1 MSHKTIFLCAVP
13 LLTFS
18 LNLFCAPV
26 ARTFAQ
32 TPDPTTACDETQVA
46 ENPCN
51 PACQIIYES
60 VSQNTPCLRNGI
72 VYEKR
77 EITTLEPVWE
87 TEMRMCYYT
96 VARPETQIVER
107 EQRCVVIK
115 PIWETSVCD
124 QSYEV
129 VRNVVETA
137 EREERYTICRPVY
150 ETEQREQKVLVNKY
164 VTRTVEQDVQR
175 VSLEPVTKM
184 RTTHVDRGQYVTET
198 YQKPGMTFSMLRWAP
213 GGWGPD
219 PANGRQRYE
228 LPGLVWKQ
236 NSPRM
241 RTLTRSRWQPRT
253 EAVEVPETT
262 YQRVVTNVKV
272 PIQVGEWVSE
282 EEVRQVCVCVCKMV
296 TEECVRTV
304 PYTTCRQVIEKVEN
318 RVTIPVC
325 KYIREERVRKIP
337 CTYSRLVY
345 EQRVQQVPVRVCKMV
360 PVRKTILVPRYLQT
374 LVPNKTKRLI
384 PRTVVL
390 QVPGLRNAK
399 QLAEKGG
406 DSKAP
411 SVKSAS
417 PAESKRSLSD
427 GFPRPVLPSANR
439 IARQWGQK
447 DWLS

>member
-1 MSHKTIFLCAVP
+1 MSHKTILLCAVP
-13 LLTFS
+13 FLAFW
-18 LNLFCAPV
+18 LNVVPGPV

-32 TPDPTTACDETQVA
+32 TLGPTTASDQLQVV
-46 ENPCN
+46 ENSSN

-60 VSQNTPCLRNGI
+60 VCQNTSRLRNGI
-72 VYEKR
+72 VYEER

-96 VARPETQIVER
+96 VARPETQTVER

-129 VRNVVETA
+129 VRNVVETS

-150 ETEQREQKVLVNKY
+150 ETEQREQKVLINKY

-184 RTTHVDRGQYVTET
+184 RITSVDRGQYVTEK
-198 YQKPGMTFSMLRWAP
+198 YQKPGMTFSVLRWAP

-228 LPGLVWKQ
+228 LPGLVWKKKP
-236 NSPRM
+236 PRM
-241 RTLTRSRWQPRT
+241 RTLTRTRWQPRT
-253 EAVEVPETT
+253 ETVEVPETT
-262 YQRVVTNVKV
+262 YQRVVTNVTV
-272 PIQVGEWVSE
+272 PTEVGEWVSE

-337 CTYSRLVY
+337 CNYSRLVY
-345 EQRVQQVPVRVCKMV
+345 EQRSQQVPVRVCKMV
-360 PVRKTILVPRYLQT
+360 PVRKTILVPRCLQT
-374 LVPNKTKRLI
+374 LVPDKQNRLI

-390 QVPGLRNAK
+390 QVRGLRNTK
-399 QLAEKGG
+399 QLAKKGG

-411 SVKSAS
+411 KVKSVL
-417 PAESKRSLSD
+417 PADKKRSPLD
-427 GFPRPVLPSANR
+427 GFPRPVLPSTNR
-439 IARQWGQK
+439 VFQQWAQK

>member
-1 MSHKTIFLCAVP
+1 MSHKTILLCTVP
-13 LLTFS
+13 LLAFW
-18 LNLFCAPV
+18 LNVVPGPV

-32 TPDPTTACDETQVA
+32 TPDPTTASDELQVA
-46 ENPCN
+46 ENSSN

-60 VSQNTPCLRNGI
+60 VSQNTCRLRNGI
-72 VYEKR
+72 VYEER
-77 EITTLEPVWE
+77 EITTFEPVWE
-87 TEMRMCYYT
+87 TEIRMCYYT
-96 VARPETQIVER
+96 VARPETQTVER

-129 VRNVVETA
+129 VRNIVETS

-184 RTTHVDRGQYVTET
+184 RTTYVNRGQYVTEK
-198 YQKPGMTFSMLRWAP
+198 YQKPGMTFSVLRWAP

-228 LPGLVWKQ
+228 LPGLVWKKKP
-236 NSPRM
+236 PRM
-241 RTLTRSRWQPRT
+241 RTLTRTRWQPRT
-253 EAVEVPETT
+253 ETVEVPETT

-272 PIQVGEWVSE
+272 PTQVGEWVSE

-296 TEECVRTV
+296 TEECVRTI

-345 EQRVQQVPVRVCKMV
+345 EQRAQQVPVRVCKMV
-360 PVRKTILVPRYLQT
+360 PVRKTILVPRCLQT
-374 LVPNKTKRLI
+374 LVPDKTNRLI

-390 QVPGLRNAK
+390 QVRGLRNAK
-399 QLAEKGG
+399 QLAKKGR

-411 SVKSAS
+411 SVKSVL
-417 PAESKRSLSD
+417 PADKKRSLLD
-427 GFPRPVLPSANR
+427 GFPRPVLPSTNR
-439 IARQWGQK
+439 IAQQWAQK